1 MKRIRVE
8 EIDGVIFIDGVDI
21 IKTIGEI
28 SKEADRLKIE
38 NQKQK
43 EIISKTIKHVSSLS
57 SKGRSCEIYANVK
70 KDILDILNGVSE

>member
-21 IKTIGEI
+21 IKTIGKI

-43 EIISKTIKHVSSLS
+43 ETISKTIKHVSSLS
-57 SKGRSCEIYANVK
+57 SKGRGCEIYADVK
-70 KDILDILNGVSE
+70 KDILDILKEVSE